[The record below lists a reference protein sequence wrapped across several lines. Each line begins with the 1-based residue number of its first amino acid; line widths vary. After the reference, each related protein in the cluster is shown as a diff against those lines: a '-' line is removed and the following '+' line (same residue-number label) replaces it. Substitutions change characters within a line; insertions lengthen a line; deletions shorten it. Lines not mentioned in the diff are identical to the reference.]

1 MTGCGFI
8 QLRVVSFYHFYHQ
21 KPGAKKVSPS
31 KRDSGATSEIPRLP
45 FDVDLMN
52 WGERP
57 KAREVVVDTER
68 LRFWGGGAGR
78 EDETMTVPGS
88 DSTERRIEFTGYNR
102 GIDSYPTNT
111 QLQFLPAA
119 RRRPTSHFSSLKS

>member
-1 MTGCGFI
+1 MTSCGFI
-8 QLRVVSFYHFYHQ
+8 RLRVVSFYHFYHQ

-45 FDVDLMN
+45 FDVDLMS

-57 KAREVVVDTER
+57 KPREVVVDSER
-68 LRFWGGGAGR
+68 LRFWGGSGR

-88 DSTERRIEFTGYNR
+88 DSTERRIEFTGSKM
-102 GIDSYPTNT
+102 GVLPVT
-111 QLQFLPAA
+111 QQIKIFFAF
-119 RRRPTSHFSSLKS
+119 R